1 MEDRLLLRPME
12 AALMLAVGRTRI
24 YEMIAEGSIPSVRI
38 GQRSIR
44 VPIAALREWL
54 ESQESGNELLATAG
68 KPQD

>member
-12 AALMLAVGRTRI
+12 AASMLAVGRTRI

-54 ESQESGNELLATAG
+54 ENQESGNG
-68 KPQD
+68 PQP